1 MDDRRYSGLTKVGF
15 GVMACSSAL
24 AVCKSWGGASSV
36 AFVLVADA
44 ALVLLFACLRELDRR
59 CRADGGAA
67 AAAGSGSVK
76 AAVWALTTLLTAMFA
91 YASRVAPLLPLV
103 VGAIIFL
110 CLSESEWAQIGLGGN
125 YAAELLKMGFG
136 VVACDSALAHH
147 HARGEGDAGSLAFV
161 FFAYVGF
168 LTLTWL
174 FLRRFDGRARGAEQ

>member
-76 AAVWALTTLLTAMFA
+76 AAVWALTTLLTAM
-91 YASRVAPLLPLV
+91 VAPVMPPPV
-103 VGAIIFL
+103 DAPVWGMAV
-110 CLSESEWAQIGLGGN
+110 ATAAGGLR
-125 YAAELLKMGFG
+125 
-136 VVACDSALAHH
+136 AL
-147 HARGEGDAGSLAFV
+147 F
-161 FFAYVGF
+161 
-168 LTLTWL
+168 
-174 FLRRFDGRARGAEQ
+174 